1 MPGYASR
8 AEEGFGGA
16 EGRFGGAFNAAMS
29 AKSLDQAAVTNLVA
43 GLQRQ
48 AQGLVQLARAVA
60 ELEET
65 LNAIKRKLGIP

>member
-1 MPGYASR
+1 MPGYAGR

-16 EGRFGGAFNAAMS
+16 EGRFGGAFNAAMN
-29 AKSLDQAAVTNLVA
+29 AKSLDQATVTNLVA

-48 AQGLVQLARAVA
+48 AQGFVQLARAVA

-65 LNAIKRKLGIP
+65 LNAIKRKLGLP